1 MLRTPALGQTFHK
14 VVTRSFKLFSL
25 WLHVAIYTLTLFIW
39 QSSGPSLFTLAYRK
53 QSRTGP
59 GAEEGKTIKNWS
71 RSWGG
76 PWNEACILSRSREE
90 KSGEGLGSKLRHR
103 PEMVESVSTNRV
115 HVTYWPSPLF
125 PVCDVVLIPGL
136 LPIFLHGCDIKS
148 GRGLGTRLPLW
159 SQVLLGYE
167 L

>member
-25 WLHVAIYTLTLFIW
+25 RLHVAIYTLTSFIW

-59 GAEEGKTIKNWS
+59 GAEEGLGTRLDKIS
-71 RSWGG
+71 
-76 PWNEACILSRSREE
+76 ILSCSHGE
-90 KSGEGLGSKLRHR
+90 KSGEGLGSKLRHG
-103 PEMVESVSTNRV
+103 PERVDSVSTNRV

-125 PVCDVVLIPGL
+125 LVCDVAMIPGL
-136 LPIFLHGCDIKS
+136 LLIFLHGCKIKS
-148 GRGLGTRLPLW
+148 GRGLGMRLPLW